1 MLSGWG
7 EVGRLK
13 GHRTLSGTSGVQP
26 LEPQR
31 KPKKSHPSLGPCVR
45 MHSVK
50 VPEGSCCLGQLIPT
64 LTRKFDSQGR
74 TEMKWLS
81 LEQRDLWAKGQ

>member
-26 LEPQR
+26 LEPQEAKSPP
-31 KPKKSHPSLGPCVR
+31 KPGAMCTYAP
-45 MHSVK
+45 
-50 VPEGSCCLGQLIPT
+50 
-64 LTRKFDSQGR
+64 
-74 TEMKWLS
+74 
-81 LEQRDLWAKGQ
+81 A

>member
-1 MLSGWG
+1 MGQVVFSHLSH
-7 EVGRLK
+7 K
-13 GHRTLSGTSGVQP
+13 GSQKR
-26 LEPQR
+26 
-31 KPKKSHPSLGPCVR
+31 SHPSLGPCVR

-64 LTRKFDSQGR
+64 VTRKFDSQGR